1 MTFVPLL
8 LLKNLKSKKILEKA
22 EKYGHPVSE
31 EKKERILKR
40 MRQRTIIFHIL
51 IFLPLFLYWATI
63 IASLERT
70 PLTGR

>member
-8 LLKNLKSKKILEKA
+8 LLKNIKSRKMLQHA
-22 EKYGHPVSE
+22 EKYGHPDLE
-31 EKKERILKR
+31 GKKERTLRKI
-40 MRQRTIIFHIL
+40 RQRTILFHIL
-51 IFLPLFLYWATI
+51 IFIPLFLYWATI